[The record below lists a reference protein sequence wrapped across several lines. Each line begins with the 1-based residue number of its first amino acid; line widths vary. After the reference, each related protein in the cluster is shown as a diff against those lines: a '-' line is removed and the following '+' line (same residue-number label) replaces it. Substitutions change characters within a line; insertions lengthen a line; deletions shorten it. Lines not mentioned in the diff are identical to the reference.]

1 MAFFIYLSFYKI
13 RCLNYIPINLQY
25 YNVAKISLLRKFL
38 SMNEQSRI
46 FDFMYHQQEKFP
58 KNDMLTAKINN
69 AWEPLSTNKVVDIVN
84 KLSAGLLK
92 IGVGGNDMTV
102 ENQDKVALISRN
114 RPEWIMLDLACQ
126 QIGAILCPIYPTT
139 NVNELEFIFN
149 DAEIKIAFVSGDDI
163 LQKVNDIKNKVPSLK
178 DTYDFDKVD
187 GVKYWKDLLENVTT
201 DDLTNLETI
210 KNNIKASHCATIIYT
225 SGTTGFPKGV
235 MLSHRNIVSNVM
247 NGIKSFP
254 FSDNVEGRSLSFLPL
269 NHIFER
275 LASYIFMCSGHSIY
289 FAESMEMIG
298 ENLKEVKPTVFCTV
312 PRLLEKVY
320 EKIMAKGSE
329 LTGLKKQL
337 FFWSVDLANKYDN
350 LKSGGFKYN
359 LELALANKLIFS
371 KWREAL
377 GGNISYIITGGAACQ
392 VRLLRIFNAA
402 RIPIYEGY
410 GPTENSPVIS
420 VNRREKG
427 GMKFGTVGPV
437 MEGQEVKLLE
447 DGEICVKGPSVMMGY
462 YKRAELT
469 AETIKDGWLLTGDIG
484 IFEDNKFLKITD
496 RKKELFKTSGGKYVA
511 PQPIE
516 NKMKESPFVEQIII
530 IGAEQKFVG
539 ALIIPSMPNLKEWMR
554 TQDIAFTTNEDAV
567 HNPKVRGLYKE
578 LIEAF
583 NKFFNHVEQVKK
595 FELLPNE
602 WTIESGELTP
612 TLKLKRKVIMEK
624 FKPAIE
630 RIYQ

>member
-1 MAFFIYLSFYKI
+1 
-13 RCLNYIPINLQY
+13 
-25 YNVAKISLLRKFL
+25 
-38 SMNEQSRI
+38 MNEHSRI
-46 FDFMYHQQEKFP
+46 FDFMYYQLEHFP
-58 KNDMLTAKINN
+58 KTDMFAAKIKNV
-69 AWEPLSTNKVVDIVN
+69 WEPISTAETIVMVN
-84 KLSAGLLK
+84 RLSAGLIK

-102 ENQDKVALISRN
+102 DKQDKVALISRN
-114 RPEWIMLDLACQ
+114 RPEWLMLDMACQ

-149 DAEIKIAFVSGDDI
+149 DAEIKIAFVSGNDI
-163 LQKVNDIKNKVPSLK
+163 LQKVNDIKSKIPSLQ
-178 DTYDFDKVD
+178 DVYDFDVAD
-187 GVKYWKDLLENVTT
+187 GVKFWKDLLINVTD
-201 DDLTNLETI
+201 DDLQNLEL
-210 KNNIKASHCATIIYT
+210 IKASIKAHHCATIIYT

-235 MLSHRNIVSNVM
+235 MLSHRNIVSNVE
-247 NGIKSFP
+247 NGKISFP
-254 FSDNVEGRSLSFLPL
+254 FSDNPQGRTLSFLPL

-275 LASYIFMCSGHSIY
+275 LASYIFMSSGHSIY
-289 FAESMEMIG
+289 FAESMESIG

-320 EKIMAKGSE
+320 EKIMAKGAE
-329 LTGLKKQL
+329 LKGLKKQL
-337 FFWSVDLANKYDN
+337 FFWAVDLANKYDN
-350 LKSGGFKYN
+350 LKSGGLSYD
-359 LELALANKLIFS
+359 LQLALANKLIFN

-377 GGNISYIITGGAACQ
+377 GNNISYIITGGAACQ

-402 RIPIYEGY
+402 QIPIFEGY

-462 YKRAELT
+462 YKRPELT

-484 IFEDNKFLKITD
+484 VFEGKFLKITD

-530 IGAEQKFVG
+530 IGAEEKFVG
-539 ALIIPSMPNLKEWMR
+539 ALIVPSMPSLKEWMR
-554 TQDIAFTTNEDAV
+554 TQDIPFTTAEDAV

-578 LIEAF
+578 LIESF

-624 FKPAIE
+624 YKPALE
-630 RIYQ
+630 RIYK